1 VIDIAAV
8 VQKFDDVRP
17 LPGME
22 DAWTWAVE
30 DMFAYALAL
39 TPDRAHAIQINFMGA
54 LEADLAVSV
63 LSFARDRSGEVL
75 SAAPFAVLEGYTP
88 PASSGVFFDTVAAA
102 IPAVHRYH
110 ELEEPE
116 LNEVTYAV
124 FPAYRCEFS
133 GRETQK
139 EAEDRFDKMI
149 DVADMQRLPTPWVR
163 MRYDNPKT
171 GGASVGS
178 ELGLTW
184 PDNLTSQLRQL
195 DGAEGA
201 YVDFENFQNKR
212 RRASWSGE
220 LLLADGDD
228 ARPIGMTDLLI
239 WTHQFIFEGIDSE
252 S

>member
-17 LPGME
+17 LPGM
-22 DAWTWAVE
+22 DDCWTWAVE

-39 TPDRAHAIQINFMGA
+39 TPDRAHAIQMNFMGELDA
-54 LEADLAVSV
+54 ELAVSV
-63 LSFARDRSGEVL
+63 LSFARERGVEVL

-88 PASSGVFFDTVAAA
+88 PADSGVFFDTVAAA
-102 IPAVHRYH
+102 IPVVHRYH
-110 ELEEPE
+110 ELDEPE

-124 FPAYRCEFS
+124 FPAYRCEFT

-139 EAEDRFDKMI
+139 EAETRFDRML
-149 DVADMQRLPTPWVR
+149 DVADIHRLATPWVR

-171 GGASVGS
+171 GGGSIGS

-184 PDNLTSQLRQL
+184 PDDLTSQLRKL
-195 DGAEGA
+195 EDAEGA
-201 YVDFENFQNKR
+201 YVDFENFQSKL

-228 ARPIGMTDLLI
+228 SRPIGMTDLLT